1 MDYTTALEETRK
13 KLLDLGFTEKQYEEL
28 LEEAA
33 EEMINL
39 ALLKL
44 EEKDLNILQSLQNQL
59 IPEVSTLEEAEKN
72 IDLIFSTAYG
82 EESEEMKKKMLYEY
96 LQKTLEQTAS
106 KQIQIKLKTV
116 CVDISAY
123 NMV

>member
-44 EEKDLNILQSLQNQL
+44 EEKDLNILQSLENQL

-106 KQIQIKLKTV
+106 KQI
-116 CVDISAY
+116 
-123 NMV
+123 

>member
-1 MDYTTALEETRK
+1 
-13 KLLDLGFTEKQYEEL
+13 
-28 LEEAA
+28 
-33 EEMINL
+33 MINL

-44 EEKDLNILQSLQNQL
+44 EEKDLNILQSLENQL

-106 KQIQIKLKTV
+106 KQI
-116 CVDISAY
+116 
-123 NMV
+123 